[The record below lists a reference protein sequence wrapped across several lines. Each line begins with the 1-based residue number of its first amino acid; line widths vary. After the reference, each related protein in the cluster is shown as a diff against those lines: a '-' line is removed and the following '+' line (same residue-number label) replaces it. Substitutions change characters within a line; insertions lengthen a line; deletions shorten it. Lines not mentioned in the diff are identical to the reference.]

1 MKKFVN
7 GLIFVLVLS
16 MFSFMALAS
25 GSSSKEEK
33 ETKKIVGDESGV
45 VIEGDDEVV
54 EETNELVTINEQV
67 LLDSE
72 GIKITAK
79 EYVEDS
85 FWGEGIKILIENS
98 TDKNIMVGCT
108 ALIVNNYNISDLF
121 AADVAA
127 GMNANETI
135 YLSSNEL
142 EAAGIDTVGK
152 VEIYFHIY
160 DDDTWDKI
168 FDSEC
173 ITVETSAVNDADYSA
188 HDDGYEL
195 YNDNDI
201 RIVGKAV
208 DEDSFWGTGILL
220 YIENNTDR
228 NIVVQADN
236 MAINGFMVT
245 PYFSCDVYGHRM
257 AIDDI
262 SILRSE
268 LEENDI
274 TEINKVSLSFRIHDS
289 DTYDTIVNTETI
301 EFSVE

>member
-85 FWGEGIKILIENS
+85 FMGEGIKILIENS
-98 TDKNIMVGCT
+98 TDKNILVGCT

-121 AADVAA
+121 GADVAA

-135 YLSSNEL
+135 YLSSREL
-142 EAAGIDTVGK
+142 EAAG
-152 VEIYFHIY
+152 
-160 DDDTWDKI
+160 
-168 FDSEC
+168 
-173 ITVETSAVNDADYSA
+173 
-188 HDDGYEL
+188 
-195 YNDNDI
+195 
-201 RIVGKAV
+201 
-208 DEDSFWGTGILL
+208 
-220 YIENNTDR
+220 
-228 NIVVQADN
+228 
-236 MAINGFMVT
+236 
-245 PYFSCDVYGHRM
+245 
-257 AIDDI
+257 
-262 SILRSE
+262 
-268 LEENDI
+268 
-274 TEINKVSLSFRIHDS
+274 
-289 DTYDTIVNTETI
+289 
-301 EFSVE
+301 